1 MNDAVAAC
9 SSVSNPPS
17 KVRIMGIVNVTP
29 DSFWKKSRG
38 LGHQGAEL
46 ALQLVEEG
54 ADILDLGAESS
65 RPGSQYVEAE

>member
-1 MNDAVAAC
+1 MAEDFCFRASA
-9 SSVSNPPS
+9 SSYTP
-17 KVRIMGIVNVTP
+17 KIMGIVNATP
-29 DSFWKKSRG
+29 DSFWQESRG

-65 RPGSQYVEAE
+65 RPGSQYVEA